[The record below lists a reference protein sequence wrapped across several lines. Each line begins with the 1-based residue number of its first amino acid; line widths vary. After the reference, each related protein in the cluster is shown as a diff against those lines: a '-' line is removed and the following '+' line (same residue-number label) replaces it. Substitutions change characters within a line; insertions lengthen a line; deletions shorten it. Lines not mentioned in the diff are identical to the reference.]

1 MAGNLEFIKS
11 ASGTSVSSLS
21 VTDCFSA
28 NYDVY
33 EIHTDYSSTTSTP
46 FFINMR
52 LIDSGGNIITDSEYD
67 KAELYLKSDASY
79 NENKATNSSN
89 FAEPFGEG
97 DLNGENA
104 NAVITVFNAEDSSS
118 FTFIKG
124 QVAFN
129 VGGVFKG
136 KKYIGVHKVAE
147 TITGFHMYKAG
158 TSGTSANIT
167 VNVYGVK

>member
-1 MAGNLEFIKS
+1 MATNLQFIKS
-11 ASGTSVSSLS
+11 VSGSGVSSLS
-21 VTDCFSA
+21 VTDCFTSDY
-28 NYDVY
+28 NIYQ
-33 EIHTDYSSTTSTP
+33 IHTDYSSTTSTP
-46 FFINMR
+46 FFLNMR

-67 KAELYLKSDASY
+67 KAELYLKSDASF
-79 NENKATNSSN
+79 NEGRQTNSSN

-118 FTFIKG
+118 FTFIQG
-124 QVAFN
+124 QAAFN

-167 VNVYGVK
+167 VNIYGVK